1 MAKLK
6 FKDFIAV
13 DHMPGEDDLIKY
25 AAKKR
30 KDYVPTG
37 NTGEATEQKASC
49 GCGPECDHCEGMHSM
64 SEVGHK
70 CDCCG
75 NKIKAE
81 SVDEALT
88 MQQRRAKARAMK
100 KYQARLKVGRKKA
113 AAKIANPKVLAKRA
127 RKAARNAIAKKL
139 TKGITKADLTPARK
153 AEIEK
158 RLDKMQPRISR
169 LAKKMLPKLRQAE
182 LARKRG

>member
-1 MAKLK
+1 M
-6 FKDFIAV
+6 
-13 DHMPGEDDLIKY
+13 
-25 AAKKR
+25 
-30 KDYVPTG
+30 
-37 NTGEATEQKASC
+37 
-49 GCGPECDHCEGMHSM
+49 
-64 SEVGHK
+64 
-70 CDCCG
+70 
-75 NKIKAE
+75 
-81 SVDEALT
+81 
-88 MQQRRAKARAMK
+88 
-100 KYQARLKVGRKKA
+100 GRKKA